1 VIGVT
6 TADQG
11 DIVVG
16 VDHSAVSVA
25 ALRWAVSE
33 AAVSGRQVVAL
44 RAWTFEP
51 VYDLGAAVAGS
62 PRTVAE
68 QERRQLDGVV
78 AEVRAE
84 HSGVAVRAELVE
96 HSAAVALEEASKTAA
111 MLVLGSHGRGRL
123 LKLLVGSVAEHCLRE
138 ASCPVVVIPART
150 VPEPEKEA
158 APAEEPAVGYYPVPP
173 LL

>member
-1 VIGVT
+1 MT
-6 TADQG
+6 TAYQG

-51 VYDLGAAVAGS
+51 VYDLGAAVAGT
-62 PRTVAE
+62 PQTVADR
-68 QERRQLDGVV
+68 ERQQLDEVV
-78 AEVRAE
+78 GEVRAE
-84 HSGVAVRAELVE
+84 HPGVAVRAELAE
-96 HSAAVALEEASKTAA
+96 HSATVALEEASKTAA

-150 VPEPEKEA
+150 VPEPEKGA
-158 APAEEPAVGYYPVPP
+158 APAEEPMATYFPGP

>member
-1 VIGVT
+1 MT
-6 TADQG
+6 TANQG

-25 ALRWAVSE
+25 ALRWAAAE
-33 AAVSGRQVVAL
+33 AAESGRQVVAL

-51 VYDLGAAVAGS
+51 AYDLGAAVAGT
-62 PRTVAE
+62 PQTVAE
-68 QERRQLDGVV
+68 RERQQLDEVLG
-78 AEVRAE
+78 EVRAR
-84 HSGVAVRAELVE
+84 HPGVAIRAELVE

-150 VPEPEKEA
+150 VPEPEK
-158 APAEEPAVGYYPVPP
+158 APAGEPVGTYYPGP

>member
-1 VIGVT
+1 MT
-6 TADQG
+6 TANQG

-25 ALRWAVSE
+25 ALRWAVAE

-51 VYDLGAAVAGS
+51 IADLGAAVAGS
-62 PRTVAE
+62 PETVADR
-68 QERRQLDGVV
+68 ERRQLDEVIGAVQAEQPGVTV
-78 AEVRAE
+78 N
-84 HSGVAVRAELVE
+84 AELVE
-96 HSAAVALEEASKTAA
+96 HSAPVALEEASKTAA

-150 VPEPEKEA
+150 VPEPEKETA
-158 APAEEPAVGYYPVPP
+158 ATPVGSYFPGP

>member
-1 VIGVT
+1 VT
-6 TADQG
+6 MADQG

-25 ALRWAVSE
+25 ALRWAVAE
-33 AAVSGRQVVAL
+33 AAASGRQVVAL
-44 RAWTFEP
+44 RAWKFEP
-51 VYDLGAAVAGS
+51 SYDLGAAVAGS
-62 PRTVAE
+62 PQTVVE
-68 QERRQLDGVV
+68 RERRQLDEVV
-78 AEVRAE
+78 GEARGEYP
-84 HSGVAVRAELVE
+84 GVAVRAELVE
-96 HSAAVALEEASKTAA
+96 HSATVALEEASKTAA

-150 VPEPEKEA
+150 VPEPEREA
-158 APAEEPAVGYYPVPP
+158 APVEEPAGSYHPGP

>member
-1 VIGVT
+1 MT
-6 TADQG
+6 TANQG

-16 VDHSAVSVA
+16 VDHSAISAA
-25 ALRWAVSE
+25 ALGWAMAE

-51 VYDLGAAVAGS
+51 VYDLGAAVAGT
-62 PRTVAE
+62 PQTVADR
-68 QERRQLDGVV
+68 ERKQLDDVV
-78 AEVRAE
+78 GEARAE
-84 HSGVAVRAELVE
+84 HPGVAVRAELVE
-96 HSAAVALEEASKTAA
+96 HSAAVALEEASKTAS
-111 MLVLGSHGRGRL
+111 MLVLGSHGHSRL

-150 VPEPEKEA
+150 VPEPEKDAIPE
-158 APAEEPAVGYYPVPP
+158 PEPAATYYPGP

>member
-1 VIGVT
+1 MR
-6 TADQG
+6 TANQG

-33 AAVSGRQVVAL
+33 AAQSGRQVIAL
-44 RAWTFEP
+44 RAWSFEP
-51 VYDLGAAVAGS
+51 VSDLGAAVAGS
-62 PRTVAE
+62 PETVADR
-68 QERRQLDGVV
+68 ERRQLDEVV
-78 AEVRAE
+78 GEVRAE
-84 HSGVAVRAELVE
+84 HPDVTIRAELAE
-96 HSAAVALEEASKTAA
+96 HSATVALEEASKTAA
-111 MLVLGSHGRGRL
+111 MRVLGSHGRGRL

-150 VPEPEKEA
+150 VPEPEKETA
-158 APAEEPAVGYYPVPP
+158 ATPEPVGTYYPGP

>member
-1 VIGVT
+1 MT
-6 TADQG
+6 TANQG

-33 AAVSGRQVVAL
+33 AAVSGRRVVAL
-44 RAWTFEP
+44 RAWSFEP
-51 VYDLGAAVAGS
+51 VYDLGAAVAGT
-62 PRTVAE
+62 PQTVADR
-68 QERRQLDGVV
+68 ERQQLDEVV
-78 AEVRAE
+78 GEVRAE
-84 HSGVAVRAELVE
+84 HPGVTVRAELVE

-111 MLVLGSHGRGRL
+111 LLVLGSHGRGRL
-123 LKLLVGSVAEHCLRE
+123 LKLLVGSVAQHCLRE

-150 VPEPEKEA
+150 VPEPEKTA
-158 APAEEPAVGYYPVPP
+158 ALAVEPAVSYYPGP